1 MSNSSIYLG
10 KPWLK
15 SYPQGVL
22 PEIEIP
28 DKSLC
33 QVFDESAARW
43 KDKTAIIFYGAKMS
57 YGELKDKVDRFAN
70 ALVQIGVKK
79 DDRVALLM
87 LNCPQYLIAFY
98 GLLKA
103 GAIITPISPAYV
115 APEIKYQLEDSGAE
129 YLITLDFLYS
139 SIEKTG
145 VQLKAVILSSI
156 DEFLPASSRLL
167 SKSILKGLYQ
177 KMALPPT
184 AIYKKEGFYQMKEL
198 LQKYPPSVPQISINP
213 KDDVISLKYTG
224 GTTGSPKGVMVT
236 HYGQMAIL
244 CAYRAFY
251 PFLEDG
257 KETFISYMP
266 FYHIAGQWTC
276 VLNPILSGQT
286 QVIITNPDLDDIINN
301 LVNYQATVF
310 GGAPTIFELLKNY
323 DKTSKVEWKKLKIVS
338 VGADALNEATFH
350 DWQRR
355 TGVSLHDS
363 YGMTETSGLTHLT
376 PRGNSKIGAIGVP
389 TPSTVSAILDPE
401 KAEYMPL
408 GEIGEIVVS
417 GPQVCKGYWKK
428 PDATKECEAMI
439 DGVTWWRTGDMGFMT
454 EDGYFHIYDRKR
466 DLIKYKGLRVYAR
479 EVEEVL
485 TTHPKIKEVGVVGSK
500 DLKVGENVKAYVVL
514 ESDARGKLS
523 ETDIMEYCQDKLA
536 HYKIPKIIELVGEI
550 PKTDVGKVSRRELR
564 EMEEDDL

>member
-1 MSNSSIYLG
+1 MSVKSIYLE

-15 SYPQGVL
+15 SYPQGVSQNL
-22 PEIEIP
+22 EIP

-33 QVFDESAARW
+33 QAFDESVARW

-57 YGELKDKVDRFAN
+57 YSELKDKVDRFAN
-70 ALVQIGVKK
+70 ALAQLGIKK
-79 DDRVALLM
+79 GDRAALLM
-87 LNCPQYLIAFY
+87 LNCPQYFIAFY
-98 GLLKA
+98 ALLKV
-103 GAIITPISPAYV
+103 GAIITTISPAYV

-129 YLITLDFLYS
+129 YLVTLDFLYPS
-139 SIEKTG
+139 VEKTG
-145 VQLKAVILSSI
+145 VKFKAVILSSI
-156 DEFLPASSRLL
+156 DEFLTASSRLL

-177 KMALPPT
+177 KMALPPAT
-184 AIYKKEGFYQMKEL
+184 IYKMQGFYQMKDL
-198 LQKYPPSVPQISINP
+198 LQKYPPASSIIDINP
-213 KDDVISLKYTG
+213 KEDVISLQYTG
-224 GTTGSPKGVMVT
+224 GTTGSPKGVMIT
-236 HYGQMAIL
+236 HYGQLAVL

-251 PFLEDG
+251 PFIEDG
-257 KETFISYMP
+257 KETLISYMP

-286 QVIITNPDLDDIINN
+286 QIVITNPDLDDIINS
-301 LVNYQATVF
+301 LVNYQATIF
-310 GGAPTIFELLKNY
+310 GGAPTIYELLKNY

-338 VGADALNEATFH
+338 VGADALNEATFL
-350 DWQRR
+350 DWKRR

-376 PRGNSKIGAIGVP
+376 PLGGSKTGAIGVP
-389 TPSTVSAILDPE
+389 TPGTLSAILDPE
-401 KAEYMPL
+401 KDEYLPL
-408 GEIGEIVVS
+408 GEIGEIVVN
-417 GPQVCKGYWKK
+417 GPQVCKGYWRK
-428 PDATKECEAMI
+428 PEATKECQAVI
-439 DGVTWWRTGDMGFMT
+439 DDITWWRTGDMGFMT

-485 TTHPKIKEVGVVGSK
+485 KTHPKIKEVGVVGSK
-500 DLKVGENVKAYVVL
+500 DIKVGENVKAYVVL

-523 ETDIMEYCQDKLA
+523 ETDIIDYCQDKLA
-536 HYKIPKIIELVGEI
+536 SYKIPKIIELVGEI